1 MIYVYVVFV
10 SFNTFYL
17 IFVLGKMILSKPDLV
32 IHFYNLVNIE
42 ESKKSLLILLILCK
56 FMQINL
62 LLFPLK

>member
-17 IFVLGKMILSKPDLV
+17 IFVLRKMILSKPGLA

-42 ESKKSLLILLILCK
+42 ESKKSLLLLILCK

>member
-10 SFNTFYL
+10 SFDTLYL
-17 IFVLGKMILSKPDLV
+17 IFVLRKMILSKPDLV
-32 IHFYNLVNIE
+32 IHFDHLVNIE
-42 ESKKSLLILLILCK
+42 ESKKSLLLLILSK

>member
-17 IFVLGKMILSKPDLV
+17 IFVLRKMILSKPDLV

-42 ESKKSLLILLILCK
+42 ESKKSLLLLILCK